1 LAAVTGTAPTIP
13 VEQGPVTG
21 SLPPI
26 QHWFF
31 EQKLCDPPLEPGF
44 TAKGA
49 ASDCPCPTGAV
60 QQLLEHHDA
69 LRLRFIPKSVGSK

>member
-1 LAAVTGTAPTIP
+1 LT
-13 VEQGPVTG
+13 
-21 SLPPI
+21 PI

-31 EQKLCDPPLEPGF
+31 EQLCDPPLEPGF

-49 ASDCPCPTGAV
+49 ASGVPALLERAV